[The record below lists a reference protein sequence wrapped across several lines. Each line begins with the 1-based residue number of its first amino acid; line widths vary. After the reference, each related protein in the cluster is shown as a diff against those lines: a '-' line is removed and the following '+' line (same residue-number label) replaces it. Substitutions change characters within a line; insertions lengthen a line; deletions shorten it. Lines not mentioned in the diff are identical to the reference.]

1 MYGKLGNVFNRVGKF
16 EEAIE
21 NYRLQLRFA
30 MEDGNRS
37 QEAQALESLGNLYL
51 FHSQFGDLKTAVDYL
66 ERSLK
71 VFIELDDKS
80 GIGHA
85 YGYLG
90 IAFHR
95 LGDLETAL
103 NYHQKNLTIVMQLGE
118 KAEEGK
124 TYGNIGRVYRSLCD
138 FNQAINYHELQL
150 SIARN
155 KTRKVDEAIARYDL
169 ACNYESLADSAR
181 ESPTESVESP
191 AESRESP
198 AEFRQSPMKSRE
210 SSAESRESPAVF
222 RESPAEFRQ
231 SLVKSRESSAEPRES
246 PAVFRESQAEYL
258 TQARE
263 HYQLCAKLLNDVRPR
278 HRGIAQN
285 STFNDEWKIN
295 LFDEYKHV
303 YSDLCRVLSKV
314 HLNWEALLE
323 ADKGRAQAL
332 RDYMESRYQIETVQP
347 FSSEQDGTA
356 SDIYGDIQAN
366 TVYLAIDTDTI
377 NVWLLM
383 PGHEVRF
390 EKRPLHITS
399 NAVDF
404 LRTLI
409 ANAYSRCNVFVP
421 LRGFHGSLQLG
432 GNSLDDEESNLSDQS
447 TVLGIDELGKKE
459 GEIGSS
465 FLSDRSPL
473 QDEEEFNLS
482 DKSTTHDIEN
492 LDQKE
497 KHTGSSF
504 LLDGSPLHD
513 DEELNQSDKSTAH
526 DIEKLGHQETM
537 IGQVNPFRTLYDVI
551 FGPIIDHLQGDEIV
565 IVPEG
570 PLCLAPFAA
579 FVAPDSRFLCESFRI
594 RVIPSLA
601 SLKLISQG
609 DHSESGAL
617 LVGDPDVQEVV
628 RIGGTQVVLN
638 PLPFARK
645 EVLMIGRLLNI
656 EPVIG
661 ATATKMEVL
670 DRMTSAALIHIAAH
684 ASSESGEIALTPN
697 PTRPFQV
704 PNEEDFLLTM
714 AEILNVQVRAQLVV
728 LSCCHSGRGEIRAE
742 GVVGIVRGFLAAGA
756 RSVLVTLW
764 AIDDE
769 VTLMFM
775 EIFYDHLVK
784 GRSSCEALNEAMRHL
799 RESDSFSDVRHWA
812 PFVLIGDDVTLTLP
826 L

>member
-1 MYGKLGNVFNRVGKF
+1 MYGKLGNVFNRVGNFK
-16 EEAIE
+16 EAIT
-21 NYRLQLRFA
+21 NFKLQLNFA
-30 MEDGNRS
+30 IEDGNRS
-37 QEAQALESLGNLYL
+37 QEAQALESLGNLFL
-51 FHSQFGDLKTAVDYL
+51 FHPQFGNLRCAVDYL

-71 VFIELDDKS
+71 VYIEQEDKS

-90 IAFHR
+90 IAFYR
-95 LGDLETAL
+95 LGELKKAL
-103 NYHQKNLTIVMQLGE
+103 NYHQRNLKIVMQLGE
-118 KAEEGK
+118 EVEEGK
-124 TYGNIGRVYRSLCD
+124 TYGNMGRVYRSLCD

-155 KTRKVDEAIARYDL
+155 KTRKVDEAIAHYDL

-181 ESPTESVESP
+181 ESP

-198 AEFRQSPMKSRE
+198 AM
-210 SSAESRESPAVF
+210 SRESPAD
-222 RESPAEFRQ
+222 PP
-231 SLVKSRESSAEPRES
+231 K
-246 PAVFRESQAEYL
+246 SQAEYL

-278 HRGIAQN
+278 HHGNAQN

-303 YSDLCRVLSKV
+303 YTDLCRVLSKL
-314 HLNWEALLE
+314 HLDLEALLAAE
-323 ADKGRAQAL
+323 KGHAQAL
-332 RDYMESRYQIETVQP
+332 RDFMESRYQIEAIQP
-347 FSSEQDGTA
+347 FSSEQDVTA
-356 SDIYGDIQAN
+356 ADIYRDIQAN

-383 PGHEVRF
+383 PGQEVRF
-390 EKRPLHITS
+390 EKRQVHITS

-404 LRTLI
+404 LHTLI
-409 ANAYSRCNVFVP
+409 VDAYKRCKVFVP
-421 LRGFHGSLQLG
+421 LREFPSSLQLG
-432 GNSLDDEESNLSDQS
+432 GNSLDDEDSNLSDQS
-447 TVLGIDELGKKE
+447 TVHGIDELSKKE
-459 GEIGSS
+459 GEICSS
-465 FLSDRSPL
+465 FLSDGNPL
-473 QDEEEFNLS
+473 QDEEEFSLS
-482 DKSTTHDIEN
+482 DKSTTYDIEN
-492 LDQKE
+492 IDQKE
-497 KHTGSSF
+497 KHTGSSL

-551 FGPIIDHLQGDEIV
+551 FGPIVDHLQGDEIV

-570 PLCLAPFAA
+570 PLCLAPFAV
-579 FVAPDSRFLCESFRI
+579 FVAPDSRLLCESFRI

-617 LVGDPDVQEVV
+617 LVGDPDVQKVV
-628 RIGGTQVVLN
+628 IRERQGALS
-638 PLPFARK
+638 PLPFARR
-645 EVLMIGRLLNI
+645 EVLMIGQLLKI
-656 EPVIG
+656 IPVIG

-670 DRMTSAALIHIAAH
+670 GRMTSVALIHIAAH
-684 ASSESGEIALTPN
+684 ASSESGEIALAPN
-697 PTRPFQV
+697 PTRPYQV
-704 PNEEDFLLTM
+704 PTEEDFLLTM

-728 LSCCHSGRGEIRAE
+728 LSCCHSGRGEIRAD
-742 GVVGIVRGFLAAGA
+742 GVVGIARGFLAAGA

-764 AIDDE
+764 VIDDE
-769 VTLMFM
+769 ATCTFM
-775 EIFYDHLVK
+775 ERFYDHLVK
-784 GRSSCEALNEAMRHL
+784 GRSSSEALNEAMRQL
-799 RESDSFSDVRHWA
+799 RESDRFSDVIHWA
-812 PFVLIGDDVTLTLP
+812 PFVLIGDDVTLTFP

>member
-21 NYRLQLRFA
+21 LYRLQLQFA
-30 MEDGNRS
+30 MKDVNRS

-51 FHSQFGDLKTAVDYL
+51 FHSQFGDLKRAVDYL

-71 VFIELDDKS
+71 VFIELEDKS

-181 ESPTESVESP
+181 ESPTESKESP

-198 AEFRQSPMKSRE
+198 AEFRQSPVKSRE

-222 RESPAEFRQ
+222 RESPADPP
-231 SLVKSRESSAEPRES
+231 K
-246 PAVFRESQAEYL
+246 SQAEYL

-278 HRGIAQN
+278 HRGNAQN

-356 SDIYGDIQAN
+356 SDIYRDIQAN
-366 TVYLAIDTDTI
+366 TVYLAIGTDTI

-383 PGHEVRF
+383 PGQEVRF
-390 EKRPLHITS
+390 EKRPVHITS

-404 LRTLI
+404 LHTLI

-421 LRGFHGSLQLG
+421 FREFPSSLQLG

-459 GEIGSS
+459 GETGSS
-465 FLSDRSPL
+465 FLSDGSPL
-473 QDEEEFNLS
+473 HDEEEFNLS

-526 DIEKLGHQETM
+526 DIEKLD
-537 IGQVNPFRTLYDVI
+537 PFRILYDVI
-551 FGPIIDHLQGDEIV
+551 IGPIIDHLQGDEIV

-617 LVGDPDVQEVV
+617 LVGDPDVHEVV
-628 RIGGTQVVLN
+628 IGGTQLVLS

-645 EVLMIGRLLNI
+645 EVQVIGHLLNI

-661 ATATKMEVL
+661 ATATKLEVL
-670 DRMTSAALIHIAAH
+670 DRMTSVALIHIAAH
-684 ASSESGEIALTPN
+684 ASSISGEIALTPN
-697 PTRPFQV
+697 PTRSSQV
-704 PNEEDFLLTM
+704 PNKEDFLLTM

-728 LSCCHSGRGEIRAE
+728 LSCCHSGQGEIRAE
-742 GVVGIVRGFLAAGA
+742 GVVGIARGFLAAGA

-769 VTLMFM
+769 ATFMFM
-775 EIFYDHLVK
+775 ERFYDHLVK
-784 GRSSCEALNEAMRHL
+784 GRSSSEALNEAMRHL

>member
-95 LGDLETAL
+95 LGDLKTAL
-103 NYHQKNLTIVMQLGE
+103 NYHQKNLTIVMQLDE

-124 TYGNIGRVYRSLCD
+124 TYGNIGRVYRSRCD

-181 ESPTESVESP
+181 ESPTESIESP

-198 AEFRQSPMKSRE
+198 AEFRQ
-210 SSAESRESPAVF
+210 
-222 RESPAEFRQ
+222 
-231 SLVKSRESSAEPRES
+231 
-246 PAVFRESQAEYL
+246 SQAEYL

-537 IGQVNPFRTLYDVI
+537 IGQVNPLRTLYDVI

-812 PFVLIGDDVTLTLP
+812 PFVLIGDEVTLTLP

>member
-95 LGDLETAL
+95 LGDLKTAL
-103 NYHQKNLTIVMQLGE
+103 NYHQKNLTIVMQLDE

-124 TYGNIGRVYRSLCD
+124 TYGNIGRVYRSRCD

-181 ESPTESVESP
+181 ESPTESIESP

-198 AEFRQSPMKSRE
+198 AEFRQ
-210 SSAESRESPAVF
+210 
-222 RESPAEFRQ
+222 
-231 SLVKSRESSAEPRES
+231 
-246 PAVFRESQAEYL
+246 SQAEYL

-537 IGQVNPFRTLYDVI
+537 IGQVNPLRTLYDVI